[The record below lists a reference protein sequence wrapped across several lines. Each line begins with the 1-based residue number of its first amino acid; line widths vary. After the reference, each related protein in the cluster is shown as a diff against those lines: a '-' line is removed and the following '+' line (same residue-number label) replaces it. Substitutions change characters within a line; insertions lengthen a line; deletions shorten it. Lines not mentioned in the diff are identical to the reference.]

1 MNLIKVS
8 CLSVVNLFAEN
19 IVCCLCWIRLMAI
32 LRWQS
37 SSHLRHPKT
46 KHGIIPTHHPSP
58 PSLSPTPS
66 PTPSS
71 PLTPI
76 LLPQSQNQEQ
86 EKMNP
91 EDELYEFSKRTY
103 LLLLSGVALIV
114 LIFFGFSMIF
124 YGTGCPTMVD
134 AADKITVAYSAK
146 NIYTFT
152 QMNCFGINRW
162 ANPATVSETGE
173 TEDPTDVFFGLI
185 MLAPGISMFLGLF
198 YVFFFGILW
207 LLAFVGAI
215 QNDHTKINLFRHWS
229 HRALILNIIIMFG
242 NVFSAAFM
250 IIRQGANVY
259 SVNKTWLCASFAKL
273 NWPMCS
279 YVYGFTVYSI
289 IFTIL
294 NLIAISMAKGV
305 VREITNENKGED
317 DDMEVMIE

>member
-1 MNLIKVS
+1 MVRVVYAFRCCEFMLTFS
-8 CLSVVNLFAEN
+8 LLSPPRFPSLPPSHFLVPSSLSLSQGKSIYSTSITQSPFFHPLTRV
-19 IVCCLCWIRLMAI
+19 
-32 LRWQS
+32 S
-37 SSHLRHPKT
+37 SSR
-46 KHGIIPTHHPSP
+46 
-58 PSLSPTPS
+58 
-66 PTPSS
+66 
-71 PLTPI
+71 
-76 LLPQSQNQEQ
+76 
-86 EKMNP
+86 
-91 EDELYEFSKRTY
+91 
-103 LLLLSGVALIV
+103 
-114 LIFFGFSMIF
+114 
-124 YGTGCPTMVD
+124 TGCPTMVD